1 MTRKLTLVLALCI
14 CILLVAIPGVALAQK
29 DPFRPLVRPPSSSA
43 PSTGSGGSVPATAP
57 ASSPSGAQLPQTGI
71 DADLWSQL
79 AALLILMG
87 AGLLAADRFR
97 RTAYRI

>member
-1 MTRKLTLVLALCI
+1 MTRKLTLILALCI

-43 PSTGSGGSVPATAP
+43 PSTGSGSAPATAP

-79 AALLILMG
+79 AALLILIG
-87 AGLLAADRFR
+87 AGFLAADRFR